1 MWFVVY
7 NSNIQQTIKKVVRV
21 VGFEVYGVTEQLLE
35 SLSYESALG
44 KILKNTL
51 RKFDK
56 ENLINEILDI
66 KEFYESTELL
76 KDVDF
81 SYRVKSLQ
89 SCILKYN
96 KYYPSIEVNKC
107 YNDLLGI
114 RVIVSDYNEIL
125 SQDLDIFK
133 IADMRSGKVKD
144 DGHRGI
150 HLYYQKSNKDY
161 PIEIQ
166 VNFKSDRNF
175 NDWLHIHVYKY
186 NNIGIYLRDKYDKN
200 EIRSEEE
207 FKEELEYVLSSS
219 KEV

>member
-1 MWFVVY
+1 M
-7 NSNIQQTIKKVVRV
+7 
-21 VGFEVYGVTEQLLE
+21 
-35 SLSYESALG
+35 
-44 KILKNTL
+44 
-51 RKFDK
+51 
-56 ENLINEILDI
+56 INEILDI

-125 SQDLDIFK
+125 SQDLEIFK
-133 IADMRSGKVKD
+133 IADMISGKVKD
-144 DGHRGI
+144 DGYRGI
-150 HLYYQKSNKDY
+150 HLYKHN
-161 PIEIQ
+161 
-166 VNFKSDRNF
+166 
-175 NDWLHIHVYKY
+175 KY